1 MTKTGSLKVV
11 VASSLGTIV
20 DYYDLFIVATAA
32 SIVWPHIFFV
42 GLSPAAVA
50 SEVVIT
56 FGITYIT
63 RPLGAI
69 IFGHWGDRLG
79 RRNMMVWTMVLTAIG
94 IGGIAALPDASV
106 IGPESAFIIIVIL
119 RMIQGIGLGGEWPA
133 ASSLTVEYTATSKH
147 RAFLTGWIQNGVNIG
162 VLAASL
168 AFTLIASVYTHSQ
181 LLDFAWRIPFIVG
194 VIIIGFAIF
203 IRLRISESPMFEG
216 LKSEKKIER
225 VPLWGSIKKKW
236 KVMLLLIPTAFFV
249 IGAPGI
255 FVSGAYVLDYVEVGG
270 LISAAD
276 ASLAVAIASA
286 VSIFFTIGGSFIGDR
301 FGRKVTLII
310 SSAVSAV
317 FLYPFELLMGTYDYV
332 LIVIGIVLL
341 NGFFKIVDGVVPTL
355 FAEQFETKFRFSGSG
370 FAYQLGSL
378 ALGIVSI
385 TLIPWVLT
393 ISHGIKHSLPIITV
407 VGIVASVL
415 TLITAFFLTETKNK
429 PLE

>member
-1 MTKTGSLKVV
+1 MAKTGSLKVV

-20 DYYDLFIVATAA
+20 DYYDLFIVSTAA
-32 SIVWPHIFFV
+32 AIVWPHIFFV

-69 IFGHWGDRLG
+69 IFGHWGDRIG

-106 IGPESAFIIIVIL
+106 IGSETAFVIIVTL

-133 ASSLTVEYTATSKH
+133 ASALTVEYTAKSKH

-162 VLAASL
+162 VLFASL

-181 LLDFAWRIPFIVG
+181 LLAFAWRIPFIVG
-194 VIIIGFAIF
+194 VIIIGIAIF
-203 IRLRISESPMFEG
+203 IRLRIAESPMFEE
-216 LKSEKKIER
+216 LKNEKKIER
-225 VPLWGSIKKKW
+225 VPLIGSIKSKW

-255 FVSGAYVLDYVEVGG
+255 FVSGSYVLDYVEAGG
-270 LISAAD
+270 LIKAANL
-276 ASLAVAIASA
+276 SLAVAIASA
-286 VSIFFTIGGSFIGDR
+286 IAIFFTIGGSFIGDKV
-301 FGRKVTLII
+301 GRKLTLII
-310 SSAVSAV
+310 SAAAAAV
-317 FLYPFELLMGTYDYV
+317 FLYPFELLIGTYNYV
-332 LIVIGIVLL
+332 LVVVGIVLL
-341 NGFFKIVDGVVPTL
+341 NGFFKIVDGVVPSL
-355 FAEQFETKFRFSGSG
+355 FAEQFETKYRFSGSG

-378 ALGIVSI
+378 ALGIISI

-393 ISHGIKHSLPIITV
+393 ISHGIKHSLPTITM
-407 VGIVASVL
+407 VGIIASIL
-415 TLITAFFLTETKNK
+415 TVITALFLTETKDK